1 MNTIATINETKR
13 LLSKYDY
20 FAKKKYGQ
28 NFLIS
33 SNVVDNILQAVD
45 KDTTVVEIG
54 PGLGAISQ
62 LACMKAKEVFAFE
75 IDQDLCRI
83 LKENIVFDNFHLENL
98 DFLKLNL
105 NSFLSQINGKKIII
119 SNLPYYITSEILT
132 KVILQSGNYDCLIAM
147 MQKEVANRFVHKA
160 DKKQINQLQILAQL
174 CCECEVVCQVNRNN
188 FIPAPNVDSTILMF
202 KNKFINFDI
211 DLMDFYQFLNACFIH
226 RRKSV
231 LTNLASS
238 GYKKIQQDKYITKR
252 VEQLTLNDYLFLYGE
267 VKND

>member
-1 MNTIATINETKR
+1 M
-13 LLSKYDY
+13 
-20 FAKKKYGQ
+20 
-28 NFLIS
+28 IS

-75 IDQDLCRI
+75 IDEDLCHI

-147 MQKEVANRFVHKA
+147 MQKEVANRFVGKA
-160 DKKQINQLQILAQL
+160 EKKQINQLQILAQ
-174 CCECEVVCQVNRNN
+174 
-188 FIPAPNVDSTILMF
+188 
-202 KNKFINFDI
+202 
-211 DLMDFYQFLNACFIH
+211 
-226 RRKSV
+226 
-231 LTNLASS
+231 
-238 GYKKIQQDKYITKR
+238 
-252 VEQLTLNDYLFLYGE
+252 
-267 VKND
+267 